1 MKKRKK
7 KKTQSSNNFIY
18 IFLLVIFILMVL
30 YLNSSKISTLLKST
44 QRDETKITAKELKE
58 KITVQDAVAHSIRLL
73 GIPDKNFRN
82 HIGDDAI
89 YISLGINKDEMDL
102 NYANIIITGQ
112 VELIGGK
119 LISGREMNNGNKQVL
134 EFMDTKDS
142 QKYIVTLYYTK
153 SKISNRKKTQ
163 LAIVVDDFG
172 AQNDKLLDDFCKLD
186 PNISFAILPD
196 QKFSKLVMNKAVKAD
211 HETLIHIPM
220 EPVSYP
226 KNNPGSHAIYVH
238 LSDKEIR
245 RRMERFIK
253 QFPLC
258 VGANNHMG
266 SLATTDENVMRNVL
280 TVLKQHNLYFVDS
293 RTSQSSVA
301 YKMAKKMMIPTIENH
316 LFLDTPFISEKTLK
330 RKIQQLKVISKNN
343 NKILVITH
351 CATRE
356 RYEFLKNFLQQIE
369 ELDLELVPVSKLFE
383 SELPEIL

>member
-153 SKISNRKKTQ
+153 SKTSNRKKTQ

-356 RYEFLKNFLQQIE
+356 RYEFLKNFLQQIA

>member
-280 TVLKQHNLYFVDS
+280 AVLKQHNLYFVDS

-356 RYEFLKNFLQQIE
+356 RYEFLKNFLQQIA

>member
-1 MKKRKK
+1 MVKRKK

-30 YLNSSKISTLLKST
+30 YLNSSKISTLLKNT
-44 QRDETKITAKELKE
+44 QRDKTKITAKELKE

-73 GIPDKNFRN
+73 GIPDKNFSN
-82 HIGDDAI
+82 HIGDDGI
-89 YISLGINKDEMDL
+89 YISLGINKNEMDL

-119 LISGREMNNGNKQVL
+119 LVSGKEINNGNKQIL

-153 SKISNRKKTQ
+153 SKTSNRKKTQ

-196 QKFSKLVMNKAVKAD
+196 QKFSKLVMNKAVKAG

-258 VGANNHMG
+258 AGANNHMG

-280 TVLKQHNLYFVDS
+280 AVLKKHNLYFVDS
-293 RTSQSSVA
+293 RTSQSSIA

-330 RKIQQLKVISKNN
+330 RKIQQLKVICKNN

-351 CATRE
+351 CATIE
-356 RYEFLKNFLQQIE
+356 RYEFLKNFLQLIE

>member
-153 SKISNRKKTQ
+153 SKTSNRKKTQ

-280 TVLKQHNLYFVDS
+280 AVLKQHNLYFVDS

-356 RYEFLKNFLQQIE
+356 RYEFLKNFLQQIA

>member
-1 MKKRKK
+1 
-7 KKTQSSNNFIY
+7 
-18 IFLLVIFILMVL
+18 MVL

-153 SKISNRKKTQ
+153 SKTSNRKKTQ

-280 TVLKQHNLYFVDS
+280 AVLKQHNLYFVDS

>member
-1 MKKRKK
+1 MAKRKK
-7 KKTQSSNNFIY
+7 KRTQSSNNFIY
-18 IFLLVIFILMVL
+18 IFLLVVFILLVL
-30 YLNSSKISTLLKST
+30 YINSPKISTLLKNT
-44 QRDETKITAKELKE
+44 QRDKTKITSKELKE
-58 KITVQDAVAHSIRLL
+58 KITVQDAIAHSVRLL

-89 YISLGINKDEMDL
+89 YISIGINKDEMDL

-112 VELIGGK
+112 VELVGGE
-119 LISGREMNNGNKQVL
+119 LVSGKEMNNGNKQVL
-134 EFMDTKDS
+134 EFLDKKDS

-153 SKISNRKKTQ
+153 SNISHSKKTQ

-172 AQNDKLLDDFCKLD
+172 AQNDNLLDDFCKLD
-186 PNISFAILPD
+186 ANISFAILPD
-196 QKFSKLVMNKAVKAD
+196 QKFSKEVMNKAVKAG

-220 EPVSYP
+220 EPISYP
-226 KNNPGSHAIYVH
+226 QNNPGNHAIYVH

-266 SLATTDENVMRNVL
+266 SLATADENVMRNVL
-280 TVLKQHNLYFVDS
+280 AVLKKHNLYFVDS

-301 YKMAKKMMIPTIENH
+301 YKVAKSMMIPTIENH
-316 LFLDTPFISEKTLK
+316 LFLDTPSISEKTLK
-330 RKIQQLKVISKNN
+330 RKIQQLKEISKNS

-351 CATRE
+351 CATKD
-356 RYEFLKNFLQQIE
+356 RYEFLKNFLQQIK

>member
-356 RYEFLKNFLQQIE
+356 RYEFLKNFLQQIA

>member
-1 MKKRKK
+1 MAKRKK
-7 KKTQSSNNFIY
+7 QRTQSSNNFIY
-18 IFLLVIFILMVL
+18 IFFLVVFILLVL
-30 YLNSSKISTLLKST
+30 YINSPKISTLLKST
-44 QRDETKITAKELKE
+44 QSDKRKITAKELKE
-58 KITVQDAVAHSIRLL
+58 KITVQDAVAHSVRLL
-73 GIPDKNFRN
+73 GIHDKNCRN
-82 HIGDDAI
+82 HIGNDAI

-112 VELIGGK
+112 VELVGGE
-119 LISGREMNNGNKQVL
+119 LVSGKEMNNGNKQVL
-134 EFMDTKDS
+134 EFLDKKDS

-153 SKISNRKKTQ
+153 SNISHRKKTQ

-172 AQNDKLLDDFCKLD
+172 AQNDNLLDDFCKLD
-186 PNISFAILPD
+186 PNVSFAILPD
-196 QKFSKLVMNKAVKAD
+196 QKFSKLVMNKAVKAG

-220 EPVSYP
+220 EPISYP
-226 KNNPGSHAIYVH
+226 QNNPGNHAIYVH

-266 SLATTDENVMRNVL
+266 SLVTTDENVMRNVL
-280 TVLKQHNLYFVDS
+280 AVLKKHNLYFVDS

-301 YKMAKKMMIPTIENH
+301 YKVAKSMMIPTFENH
-316 LFLDTPFISEKTLK
+316 MFLDTPFISEKTLK
-330 RKIQQLKVISKNN
+330 RKIQQLKAISKNN

-351 CATRE
+351 CATRD
-356 RYEFLKNFLQQIE
+356 RYDFLSKFLQQIE
-369 ELDLELVPVSKLFE
+369 ELNFELVPVSKLFE

>member
-1 MKKRKK
+1 
-7 KKTQSSNNFIY
+7 
-18 IFLLVIFILMVL
+18 MVL

-153 SKISNRKKTQ
+153 SKTSNRKKTQ

-356 RYEFLKNFLQQIE
+356 RYEFLKNFLQQIA

>member
-153 SKISNRKKTQ
+153 SKTSNRKKTQ

-280 TVLKQHNLYFVDS
+280 AVLKQHNLYFVDS